1 MNFTYSLFGLSI
13 RSNLSIPR
21 LIPAIPTEHS
31 DVEIHLGS
39 LPITNSQSQMEPKN
53 LIYVSS
59 DANKSGAPAVRI
71 WKVMNDDALHLVY
84 FDGVQFWLD
93 RAGTNIWALWPD
105 TSSLE
110 NVATYLV
117 GPILGLLL
125 RLRGITCLHASAVA
139 FGDRAVAFVG
149 SEGAGKST
157 TAAALSRRGYPVL
170 SDDVVTLVEH
180 DRAFHVMPAYP
191 YLCLWPDSVE
201 KIEGSREAF
210 SRFTPD
216 WDKRCLPLGS
226 PDARFE
232 DRALPL
238 GAIYVFGDRGADPAL
253 PIEALSAQDA
263 FITLV
268 ANTFATN
275 LLDSDMRARE
285 FALLG
290 RLVSVV
296 RIRRLHLKRDSE
308 RLHELCNRI
317 SEDLHGEARERV
329 SYGSPQAPAR

>member
-21 LIPAIPTEHS
+21 LIPAVPTVHF

-39 LPITNSQSQMEPKN
+39 LPIANSQSQMEPKN

-59 DANKSGAPAVRI
+59 DEGRSGASAVRV
-71 WKVMNDDALHLVY
+71 WKVMNGDALHLVY

-139 FGDRAVAFVG
+139 SGDRAVAFVG

-157 TAAALSRRGYPVL
+157 TAAALARQGYPVL
-170 SDDVVTLVEH
+170 SDDVVTLVE
-180 DRAFHVMPAYP
+180 RGGAFHVMPAYP

-210 SRFTPD
+210 SRFTPE
-216 WDKRCLPLGS
+216 WDKRCLPLGT

-238 GAIYVFGDRGADPAL
+238 GAIYVFGDRKTDPGL
-253 PIEALSAQDA
+253 PIEALSVQDA

-275 LLDSDMRARE
+275 LLDSAMRAAE
-285 FALLG
+285 LAVLA
-290 RLVSVV
+290 RLVSTVPIPKAPMV
-296 RIRRLHLKRDSE
+296 QDRPSPRDQLCQLIGDDLRR
-308 RLHELCNRI
+308 
-317 SEDLHGEARERV
+317 EAPDQSRT
-329 SYGSPQAPAR
+329 QLA

>member
-1 MNFTYSLFGLSI
+1 VNFKYFLFGLRI
-13 RSNLSIPR
+13 QSNLAIPR
-21 LIPAIPTEHS
+21 LALAPASTECS

-39 LPITNSQSQMEPKN
+39 LPVIHSEQQMEPKN
-53 LIYVSS
+53 LVYASS
-59 DANKSGAPAVRI
+59 DEDKSGAPAVRV
-71 WKVMNDDALHLVY
+71 WKVMNGDALHLVY

-93 RAGTNIWALWPD
+93 RAGKNIWALWPD

-139 FGDRAVAFVG
+139 SGNRAVAFVG

-157 TAAALSRRGYPVL
+157 TAAALARRGYPVL
-170 SDDVVTLVEH
+170 SDDVVTLVE
-180 DRAFHVMPAYP
+180 RGGAFHVMPAYP

-210 SRFTPD
+210 LRFTPE

-238 GAIYVFGDRGADPAL
+238 GAIYVFGDRGADPTL

-263 FITLV
+263 FIALV

-275 LLDSDMRARE
+275 LLDSAMRAAE
-285 FALLG
+285 FAVLA
-290 RLVSVV
+290 RLVSTVP
-296 RIRRLHLKRDSE
+296 IRKLYRSNTVLRLDQ
-308 RLHELCNRI
+308 LCQLI
-317 SEDLHGEARERV
+317 GDDLRREVPDQSRTQPV
-329 SYGSPQAPAR
+329 

>member
-1 MNFTYSLFGLSI
+1 VNFTYSLFGLRI
-13 RSNLSIPR
+13 QSNLAIPR
-21 LIPAIPTEHS
+21 LIPVAISTEHP
-31 DVEIHLGS
+31 DVEINLGS
-39 LPITNSQSQMEPKN
+39 LPVIHSQSQIEPKN
-53 LIYVSS
+53 LVYASS
-59 DANKSGAPAVRI
+59 DADKSGAPAVRV
-71 WKVMNDDALHLVY
+71 WKVTNGDALHLVY

-93 RAGTNIWALWPD
+93 RTGANIWALWPE

-139 FGDRAVAFVG
+139 SGDRAVAFVG

-157 TAAALSRRGYPVL
+157 TAAALARRGYPVL
-170 SDDVVTLVEH
+170 SDDVVTLVE
-180 DRAFHVMPAYP
+180 RGGAFHVMPAYP

-210 SRFTPD
+210 SRFTPE

-238 GAIYVFGDRGADPAL
+238 GAIYVFGDQGADPAL
-253 PIEALSAQDA
+253 PIKALSAQDA

-275 LLDSDMRARE
+275 LLDSAMRAAE
-285 FALLG
+285 FAVLA
-290 RLVSVV
+290 RLVSTVP
-296 RIRRLHLKRDSE
+296 IRRLHRSKTTL
-308 RLHELCNRI
+308 RLDQLCQLI
-317 SEDLHGEARERV
+317 GDDLHREVPDQSRT
-329 SYGSPQAPAR
+329 QPA

>member
-1 MNFTYSLFGLSI
+1 MGQ
-13 RSNLSIPR
+13 NLVY
-21 LIPAIPTEHS
+21 A
-31 DVEIHLGS
+31 
-39 LPITNSQSQMEPKN
+39 
-53 LIYVSS
+53 SS
-59 DANKSGAPAVRI
+59 DADKSGAPAVRV
-71 WKVMNDDALHLVY
+71 WEVTNGNALQLVY

-93 RAGTNIWALWPD
+93 RAGTNIWAFWPD

-139 FGDRAVAFVG
+139 SGDRAVAFVG

-157 TAAALSRRGYPVL
+157 TAAALARRGYPVL
-170 SDDVVTLVEH
+170 SDDVVTLVE
-180 DRAFHVMPAYP
+180 RGGAFHVMPAYP

-210 SRFTPD
+210 SRFTPE

-238 GAIYVFGDRGADPAL
+238 GAIYVFGDRKTDPAL

-275 LLDSDMRARE
+275 LLDSAMRAAE
-285 FALLG
+285 FAVLA
-290 RLVSVV
+290 RLVSTVP
-296 RIRRLHLKRDSE
+296 IRRLYRSNTVL
-308 RLHELCNRI
+308 RLDQLCQLI
-317 SEDLHGEARERV
+317 GDDLRREIPEQSRT
-329 SYGSPQAPAR
+329 QPA

>member
-1 MNFTYSLFGLSI
+1 VNFTYSLFGLRIQS
-13 RSNLSIPR
+13 SLAIPR
-21 LIPAIPTEHS
+21 LALASASTECS
-31 DVEIHLGS
+31 DVKIHLGS
-39 LPITNSQSQMEPKN
+39 LPVIRGEPQMEPKN
-53 LIYVSS
+53 LVYASS
-59 DANKSGAPAVRI
+59 GEGESGAPAVRV
-71 WKVMNDDALHLVY
+71 WKVMNGDALHLVY

-139 FGDRAVAFVG
+139 SGDRAVAFVG

-157 TAAALSRRGYPVL
+157 TAAALARRGYPVL
-170 SDDVVTLVEH
+170 SDDVVTLVE
-180 DRAFHVMPAYP
+180 RGGAFHVMPAYP

-201 KIEGSREAF
+201 KIEGSPEAF
-210 SRFTPD
+210 SRFTPE

-226 PDARFE
+226 QDTRFE

-238 GAIYVFGDRGADPAL
+238 GAIYVFGDRGADPTL
-253 PIEALSAQDA
+253 PIETLSAQDA

-275 LLDSDMRARE
+275 LLDSAMRAAE
-285 FALLG
+285 FAVLA
-290 RLVSVV
+290 RLVSTVP
-296 RIRRLHLKRDSE
+296 IRKLYRSNTVLRLDQ
-308 RLHELCNRI
+308 LCQLI
-317 SEDLHGEARERV
+317 GDDLRREGRGQ
-329 SYGSPQAPAR
+329 SRTQPA

>member
-1 MNFTYSLFGLSI
+1 VNFTYSLFGLRI
-13 RSNLSIPR
+13 QSNLAIPR
-21 LIPAIPTEHS
+21 LIPVAFSTEHP

-39 LPITNSQSQMEPKN
+39 LPVIRSESQIGQN
-53 LIYVSS
+53 LVYTSS
-59 DANKSGAPAVRI
+59 DAGESGAPAVRV
-71 WKVMNDDALHLVY
+71 WKVMNGDALHLVY

-93 RAGTNIWALWPD
+93 RTGTNIWALWPD

-139 FGDRAVAFVG
+139 SGDRAVAFVG

-157 TAAALSRRGYPVL
+157 TAAALALRGYPVL
-170 SDDVVTLVEH
+170 SDDVVTLVE
-180 DRAFHVMPAYP
+180 RGGAFHVMPAYP

-210 SRFTPD
+210 SRFTPE
-216 WDKRCLPLGS
+216 WDKRCLSLGS

-238 GAIYVFGDRGADPAL
+238 GAIYVFGDRGADPAF

-275 LLDSDMRARE
+275 LLDSAMRATE
-285 FALLG
+285 FAVLA
-290 RLVSVV
+290 RLVSTVP
-296 RIRRLHLKRDSE
+296 IRKLYRSNAVLRLDQ
-308 RLHELCNRI
+308 LCQLI
-317 SEDLHGEARERV
+317 GDDLRREVPDQSRT
-329 SYGSPQAPAR
+329 QPA